1 MAHEVTMPQL
11 GMAQD
16 SGIIVAWHK
25 APGDKVA
32 KGEIL
37 FEVETDKAV
46 MEVEAAAAGVLLE
59 LRRAEGEDVPV
70 GEVLAVIGA
79 EGEAVKAAPAKAEAK
94 AEAPKAEAVAAA
106 APSAAPAPV
115 FAPEPAP
122 APAPAAAPAAAAT
135 AAPAA
140 GGKVLASPKARA
152 LAAEQGLD
160 LNRLAAAGHPQPYRV
175 ADLELL
181 KAMPAAAAAAAT
193 GGAPAAALARARVP
207 AAAFDGFLGW
217 VGGEAKADAGAVLA
231 AFAAG
236 AFRAAT
242 GAGSVTV
249 RLSAPREATVI
260 YADPDRAGIGRMTAA
275 EGGAPDLIVHDLTR
289 TRLAHVELGATAA
302 PTLSVAREGDV
313 IVATL
318 AVAAGTL
325 DDDAVIACLDGFAGR
340 IDEPLRQLL

>member
-1 MAHEVTMPQL
+1 MAHDVTMPQL

-16 SGIIVAWHK
+16 SGVIVAWHK
-25 APGDKVA
+25 APGDKVR

-46 MEVEAAAAGVLLE
+46 MEVEAAAEGVLLE

-79 EGEAVKAAPAKAEAK
+79 EGEAVKAAPAKAETKVEAK
-94 AEAPKAEAVAAA
+94 AEAPKVEAVAAA
-106 APSAAPAPV
+106 PVAA
-115 FAPEPAP
+115 PAP
-122 APAPAAAPAAAAT
+122 APAPVAA
-135 AAPAA
+135 AA
-140 GGKVLASPKARA
+140 GGKVLASPKAKA

-160 LNRLAAAGHPQPYRV
+160 LNRLAAAGRPQPYHV

-181 KAMPAAAAAAAT
+181 KAMPAAAAAAAPA
-193 GGAPAAALARARVP
+193 GATVLARARVP
-207 AAAFDGFLGW
+207 AAAFDAFLAW
-217 VGGEAKADAGAVLA
+217 VAGEGKGDAGTVLA
-231 AFAAG
+231 SFAAG

-249 RLSAPREATVI
+249 RLSAPREAGVV
-260 YADPDRAGIGRMTAA
+260 YADPDRAGIGRMTPG
-275 EGGAPDLIVHDLTR
+275 EGVPDLIVHDLTR

-302 PTLSVAREGDV
+302 PTLSIAREGDAL
-313 IVATL
+313 VATL
-318 AVAAGTL
+318 AAAAGTL

-340 IDEPLRQLL
+340 LDEPLRHLL

>member
-1 MAHEVTMPQL
+1 MAHDVTMPQL

-16 SGIIVAWHK
+16 SGVIVAWHK
-25 APGDKVA
+25 APGDKVK

-46 MEVEAAAAGVLLE
+46 MEVEAAAEGVVLE

-79 EGEAVKAAPAKAEAK
+79 EGEAVKAAPAKVEAK
-94 AEAPKAEAVAAA
+94 AEAPKAEAVVAAA
-106 APSAAPAPV
+106 APVAAAPAPT
-115 FAPEPAP
+115 PAP
-122 APAPAAAPAAAAT
+122 APAPAV
-135 AAPAA
+135 APAA
-140 GGKVLASPKARA
+140 GGKVLASPKAKA

-160 LNRLAAAGHPQPYRV
+160 LNRLVAAGRPQPYRA

-181 KAMPAAAAAAAT
+181 KAMPAAAV
-193 GGAPAAALARARVP
+193 APAAAAAAAVLARARVP
-207 AAAFDGFLGW
+207 VAAFDAFLAW
-217 VGGEAKADAGAVLA
+217 VASEGKGDAGTVLA

-236 AFRAAT
+236 ALRAAT

-249 RLSAPREATVI
+249 RLSAPREASVV
-260 YADPDRAGIGRMTAA
+260 YADPDRAGIGRMNPA
-275 EGGAPDLIVHDLTR
+275 EGGTPDLIVHDLTR

-302 PTLSVAREGDV
+302 PTLSIAREGDAL
-313 IVATL
+313 VATL
-318 AVAAGTL
+318 AAAAGTL

-340 IDEPLRQLL
+340 LDEPLRHLL